1 VADSRPV
8 WQIAGVRRG
17 LLVLALFLAGSGTAS
32 AATVTIKASPAIP
45 VYGKTV
51 TFRGQVTPAGSGQ
64 RVDLYADAG
73 DGAGYKLLKSGTTA
87 ADGTYAIP
95 VTARSRGSYATQTA
109 GTPSPAI
116 VLKLKPRMTAHIR
129 GLSFPGLPLY
139 LRGRIQPAGAG
150 ALKLHI
156 GTRTWNVRKRNGH
169 YSARLWTKT
178 AGRHR
183 ARLEFVPGSGYAA
196 RQTARR
202 YRVRTPNLSIGS
214 YSRGVLALE
223 RRLHHLHFA
232 LHKSNKFY
240 GVDTYEAVLA
250 FQKVHGMSR
259 TGRVTD
265 AVWSK
270 LGRANIP
277 KARRPRGSHIEV
289 DKTRQVLFEVRRGHV
304 VRVIHVSTGATGNT
318 PVGTWHVYWKQAGL
332 NSHGMYYSLYWYKG
346 FAIHG
351 YASVPAWPASHGCVR
366 IPMWLA
372 PGLYSRW
379 GLGTTVYVHYS

>member
-1 VADSRPV
+1 
-8 WQIAGVRRG
+8 VRRG

-32 AATVTIKASPAIP
+32 AATVTVQASPAIP
-45 VYGKTV
+45 IYGKTV
-51 TFRGQVTPAGSGQ
+51 TFRGQVTPAVGGQ
-64 RVDLYADAG
+64 RVELYADLG
-73 DGAGYKLLKSGTTA
+73 DGAGYKLLASANTA
-87 ADGTYAIP
+87 ADGRYAIA
-95 VTARSRGSYATQTA
+95 VTARSPGSYAARAA
-109 GTPSPAI
+109 GSPSPAI
-116 VLKLKPRMTAHIR
+116 VLRLKPRLTAHVR
-129 GLSFPGLPLY
+129 GLRFPGLPLH
-139 LRGRIQPAGAG
+139 LRGRVRPARAG
-150 ALKLHI
+150 TLKLHI
-156 GTRTWNVRKRNGH
+156 GTRTWKVRKRSNGR

-183 ARLEFVPGSGYAA
+183 AGLELVPSSGYAA
-196 RQTARR
+196 RQLARR
-202 YRVRTPNLSIGS
+202 YLIRTPNLSVGS

-223 RRLHHLHFA
+223 RRLHGLHFA

-240 GVDTYEAVLA
+240 GVDSYQAVLA
-250 FQKVHGMSR
+250 FQKVHRMSR
-259 TGRVTD
+259 TGRVND

-270 LGRANIP
+270 LGRANVP
-277 KARRPRGSHIEV
+277 KARHASGNHIEV

-304 VRVIHVSTGATGNT
+304 VRIMHVSTGATGNT

-379 GLGTTVYVHYS
+379 DLGTTVYVHYS

>member
-1 VADSRPV
+1 
-8 WQIAGVRRG
+8 
-17 LLVLALFLAGSGTAS
+17 VLALFFAGSSTAS
-32 AATVTIKASPAIP
+32 AATVTIQASPAIP

-51 TFRGQVTPAGSGQ
+51 TFKGKVTPAVAGQ
-64 RVDLYADAG
+64 QVKLFADVG
-73 DGAGYKLLKSGTTA
+73 DGAGYTLRASTTTA

-95 VTARSRGSYATQTA
+95 VTARSPGSYATEAA
-109 GTPSPAI
+109 GSPSPAI
-116 VLKLKPRMTAHIR
+116 VIKLKPRLTARLR
-129 GLSFPGLPLY
+129 GLHYPGARMY
-139 LRGRIQPAGAG
+139 LRGRLRPAGAG

-156 GTRTWNVRKRNGH
+156 GTRTWNVRVRADGR

-183 ARLEFVPGSGYAA
+183 ARLNFVPRSGYTA
-196 RQTARR
+196 RQLVRR
-202 YRVRTPNLSIGS
+202 YRIRTPSLSIGS
-214 YSRGVLALE
+214 SGTAVLALE
-223 RRLHHLHFA
+223 RRLHRLRYA
-232 LHKSNKFY
+232 LRHPNRFY

-250 FQKVHGMSR
+250 FQKVHRMSR
-259 TGRVTD
+259 TGRITD
-265 AVWSK
+265 AVWKK
-270 LGRANIP
+270 LGRAHIP
-277 KARRPRGSHIEV
+277 TARHRRGAHIEV
-289 DKTRQVLFEVRRGHV
+289 DKTRQVLFEVRKGRV

-332 NSHGMYYSLYWYKG
+332 NSHGMYYSLYWYRG

-379 GLGTTVYVHYS
+379 NLGTTVYVYYNS